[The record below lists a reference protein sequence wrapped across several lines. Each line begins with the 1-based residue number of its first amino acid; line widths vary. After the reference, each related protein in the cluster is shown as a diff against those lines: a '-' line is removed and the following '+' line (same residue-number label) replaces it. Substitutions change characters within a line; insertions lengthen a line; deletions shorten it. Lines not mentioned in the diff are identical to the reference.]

1 MSDNDEQEI
10 RPSATATTGKIT
22 KRKNQGSAQTGA
34 LEGSR
39 SSERVGGSKV
49 GQVLASG
56 SGSTSS
62 SNDQAGLVNASGYRS
77 EWGAGSFDDEE
88 QVETFNHYRTKVY
101 TKEGFRKI
109 SKQARD
115 WVINMTALAKE
126 KLIEKQEDDL
136 VEKGFEQL
144 MVVEQEG
151 QEGSLQKLL
160 AGKSA
165 VLNVVCK
172 EKLRDEDE
180 DDFDNGGLTNG
191 EVFKRLEPTALI
203 RRIASLE
210 RRKKLLGKSLVCDLV
225 KVRQELTADHTLADY
240 MAYTNQGKGFDAGK
254 LLDEGAGGGGG
265 GMTKASVSQLKYFS
279 RLEVI
284 KKDNMLRMLL
294 GIDGWDIAQ
303 CDLRA
308 FMPSDAAD
316 QMCTWAN
323 IKDAVNNF
331 IALICH
337 LFGNHLYEHFVILSH
352 IVRNQAFA
360 DLAADCIF
368 FIALSVII
376 VISEFWNK
384 MRGQVLDEDGNIL
397 KMKDGGWVPELE
409 KLVRI
414 IRFDVQAATN
424 FTMTR
429 LPGMLEQYNIQ
440 MPKKGKKAESSCSA
454 SSSKGDSE
462 GAKQAKSGGAEKR
475 SREVQEVQSVSKK
488 AKEDSHHEEPGPRKL
503 CVRFLAGLLTLPK
516 SVGIE
521 YCHRDDEDCRFSHD
535 FTDRPMDEVIKGI
548 KANPATVFDD
558 HPDAR
563 DKLIA
568 AVKASSLF

>member
-1 MSDNDEQEI
+1 MSDNDEQII
-10 RPSATATTGKIT
+10 RQSASSTTVKVT
-22 KRKNQGSAQTGA
+22 KKKNQNPAQTVA

-62 SNDQAGLVNASGYRS
+62 SNDQAELVNASGYKP

-126 KLIEKQEDDL
+126 KLIEKQKDDL

-191 EVFKRLEPTALI
+191 EVFKRLEPTAVI

-210 RRKKLLGKSLVCDLV
+210 RKKKLLGKSLVCDLV

-254 LLDEGAGGGGG
+254 LLDEGAGSGG
-265 GMTKASVSQLKYFS
+265 TPQASVSQLKYFS

-337 LFGNHLYEHFVILSH
+337 LFGNHLYDHFIILSH
-352 IVRNQAFA
+352 IVRNQDCA
-360 DLAADCIF
+360 DLAEDCIF

-384 MRGQVLDEDGNIL
+384 MRGQVLDKDGNIL
-397 KMKDGGWVPELE
+397 RMKDGGWVPELE

-440 MPKKGKKAESSCSA
+440 MPKKGKKAVSSGSA
-454 SSSKGDSE
+454 PSPKGDAE
-462 GAKQAKSGGAEKR
+462 GTKQASSGGAEKR
-475 SREVQEVQSVSKK
+475 AREMQEVQSVSKK
-488 AKEDSHHEEPGPRKL
+488 AREDDHHEEPGPKKL

-521 YCHRDDEDCRFSHD
+521 YCQRKPAKCHFSHD
-535 FTDRPMDEVIKGI
+535 FTDRPMEEVIDSI
-548 KANPATVFDD
+548 KASRATVFDD
-558 HPDAR
+558 FPEAR
-563 DKLIA
+563 KELIS